1 MGLFLLAPLVAEFL
15 LGNIAIDALYLAPF
29 FLTLYGGGAVLV
41 REAARRANRGWPTIV
56 LLALVYALIEEGF
69 VTQSLFA
76 PTYFGHDLIHNAHI
90 ASLGIGG
97 WWTIYVLSLHTVWS
111 ICVPIAIVETFAG
124 ERARTPWLG
133 NTGLAVVLVLF
144 LGGAALNTY
153 TTYQQEKFIA
163 SIGQFLGLTLAIALI
178 VFAAFRRWRARL
190 RVARPAPNPWVVGTC
205 SFFLWSAFTVAIWFV
220 TGWVVV
226 ATYLVI
232 YAIIIAL
239 VTRWSASEHWGQR
252 HILAFAGGALL
263 TYAWQGFP
271 HEPILG
277 SKGEIDLIGNAV
289 FAAGAIALLLAAA
302 MKSRR

>member
-41 REAARRANRGWPTIV
+41 REAARRAHRGWPTII
-56 LLALVYALIEEGF
+56 LLALAYGLIEEGF

-76 PTYFGHDLIHNAHI
+76 PTYFGHDLISNAHI
-90 ASLGIGG
+90 EPLGIGG

-133 NTGLAVVLVLF
+133 NAGLAVVLALF
-144 LGGAALNTY
+144 LGGVTLNTY
-153 TTYQQEKFIA
+153 TTYQQEKFVA
-163 SIGQFLGLTLAIALI
+163 SAWQFLGLSVALALI
-178 VFAAFRRWRARL
+178 VYAGFRTWPARL
-190 RVARPAPNPWVVGTC
+190 RIARPPPGPWAVGVY
-205 SFFLWSAFTVAIWFV
+205 SFLLWSAFTVAIWFV
-220 TGWVVV
+220 TGWTVV
-226 ATYLVI
+226 ATYVVI
-232 YAIIIAL
+232 YSVIIAL
-239 VTRWSASEHWGQR
+239 VMRWSASAQWGQR

-289 FAAGAIALLLAAA
+289 FAASAIALLIAAA
-302 MKSRR
+302 MRSRH